1 MIDRAVHSDVN
12 FPISPDGCL
21 TGGGRTDGPS
31 GFTGPSGR
39 ARLCG
44 WRGAGAQWP
53 AGWFLLRE
61 DAVVDLGEEEKST
74 KPFTFLHF
82 IKSF

>member
-53 AGWFLLRE
+53 VHGG
-61 DAVVDLGEEEKST
+61 GELPHASST
-74 KPFTFLHF
+74 CT
-82 IKSF
+82 